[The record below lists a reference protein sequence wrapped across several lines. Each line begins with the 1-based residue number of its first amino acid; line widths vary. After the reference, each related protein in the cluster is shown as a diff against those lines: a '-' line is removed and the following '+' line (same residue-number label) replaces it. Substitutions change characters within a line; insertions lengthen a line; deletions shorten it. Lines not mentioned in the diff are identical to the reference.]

1 MKSFVVAVIERTF
14 LENSARVKSE
24 RFLDINVTSDK
35 SVAVEWWM
43 KHRVDY
49 MDGDKGD
56 WYILFDNHES
66 YCTKFGDE
74 WGELKFPTKE
84 IEVSIKEVDF

>member
-1 MKSFVVAVIERTF
+1 MRAFVVAVIERTF
-14 LENSARVKSE
+14 LENSAKVKSE
-24 RFLDINVTSDK
+24 KFLAINATSDK
-35 SVAVEWWM
+35 STAVAWWM
-43 KHRVDY
+43 KYRGDY

-66 YCTKFGDE
+66 HCTKFGDE

-84 IEVSIKEVDF
+84 IEISIKEADF

>member
-1 MKSFVVAVIERTF
+1 MKSFVV
-14 LENSARVKSE
+14 
-24 RFLDINVTSDK
+24 
-35 SVAVEWWM
+35 
-43 KHRVDY
+43 
-49 MDGDKGD
+49 GDKGD